1 MVQKVANGQA
11 QQYVKQF
18 WRNYSKPQ
26 DLVAE
31 ELFFD
36 QVCRKTRDKDGNQ
49 TYLLDKAGHR
59 IFYQIDYFLNSEIDI
74 LNEDQKQL
82 LLTDPR
88 YLDPIT
94 GKTKIFPYKTL
105 LSITRTLTEADN
117 NEWLKARWSW
127 EGLKRDK

>member
-36 QVCRKTRDKDGNQ
+36 QVCRKTRDKVGNQ

-59 IFYQIDYFLNSEIDI
+59 IFFQIDYFLNSEIDI